1 MNGPTIAVLALVVIA
16 VVLST
21 IRVKKKGGC
30 SGCASKSCGSSCG
43 ACGGKSE
50 E

>member
-1 MNGPTIAVLALVVIA
+1 MNGPTIAVLTVIIIA
-16 VVLST
+16 VALAT

-43 ACGGKSE
+43 TCGEKSE
-50 E
+50 H